1 MKKTTL
7 LFVLIITFSSFTYAQ
22 TWCGDSYMT
31 LNGTWYTGSN
41 SYLQAAG
48 YFQNANLGTFDKS
61 TTSSITLGGELQV
74 YPSIETDAT
83 MYYSFNGFTFNSFS
97 LPKNGTYGNNS
108 KHYGEKSINITGFS
122 PGTYSVWVYFQAG
135 NVYDSNNSAN
145 FKANFTITD
154 TAAGIDH
161 LESTLKL
168 SGSNGTI
175 KAIFDGEAQVELFT
189 MTGQLIRSAN
199 VTNEFTQLV
208 NSGAY
213 LIRINGQ
220 SHKILVN

>member
-7 LFVLIITFSSFTYAQ
+7 LLVLIIAFSSFSNAQ

-41 SYLQAAG
+41 SYVQAAG
-48 YFQNANLGTFDKS
+48 YFQNANLGTFNKS
-61 TTSSITLGGELQV
+61 TTTSITLGGELQV
-74 YPSIETDAT
+74 YPSTETAVT
-83 MYYSFNGFTFNSFS
+83 MYYSFNGFSFNSFS
-97 LPKNGTYGNNS
+97 LPKTGISGNNS

-122 PGTYSVWVYFQAG
+122 PGTYSIWVYFQIG
-135 NVYDSNNSAN
+135 DVYDSNNSAN

-154 TAAGIDH
+154 TPAGIDN

-168 SGSNGTI
+168 SGSNGTV
-175 KAIFDGEAQVELFT
+175 KAIFDGEAQVELYT
-189 MTGQLIRSAN
+189 MTGQLVRSAK

-213 LIRINGQ
+213 LIRINGKA
-220 SHKILVN
+220 HKILVN